1 MFIPSPGK
9 RRMAFQSQKSS
20 WQLEIFYQIET
31 SLPLFP
37 FAAWHRQAKVGH
49 FLAVFH
55 FSVAFWPQKMAKKR
69 AICPIC
75 LCSNCLIENILVFK
89 CLIINILQIAAGQ
102 IGQIGQKQI
111 GQIHFCTLRFPK
123 IIINNI

>member
-20 WQLEIFYQIET
+20 WQLEIIYQIET

-49 FLAVFH
+49 FLVVFSL
-55 FSVAFWPQKMAKKR
+55 FSGILTPKMANKR

-75 LCSNCLIENILVFK
+75 LCPNCLIENLSVFK
-89 CLIINILQIAAGQ
+89 RLIINILQIAAGQ

-111 GQIHFCTLRFPK
+111 GQFHFCTQHFPK